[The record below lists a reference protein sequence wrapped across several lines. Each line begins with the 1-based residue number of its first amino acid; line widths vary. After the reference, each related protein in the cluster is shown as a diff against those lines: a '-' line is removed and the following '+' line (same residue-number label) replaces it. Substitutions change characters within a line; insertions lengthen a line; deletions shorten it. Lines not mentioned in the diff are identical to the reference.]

1 MSLACIG
8 AASLLSSC
16 TDENRLTLEDAQ
28 DITEEAVTDSY
39 FQDMDD
45 MAGVAV
51 GSPTDDQFSGGRVST
66 TITITDDRFQCNGI
80 VLTIEPGSE
89 STPNE
94 PYGVLTVDFGE
105 GCTDLKGNIRSGK
118 LIFTYSGWRFQPGST
133 VVTTTDNYYINGI
146 KLEGTRTLTNITG
159 STETLPKFNVTLEGG
174 KATFTD
180 ETYATRVSDITWQW
194 NKSGTAD
201 LTDDFLLIDKASTA
215 SGETR
220 GGRIYEVSLTK
231 DLKFKRFC
239 GGMPV
244 EGIKKYLINGDKE
257 IVIDYGSGDCDKKI
271 AVTVNGIT
279 RSLTVN

>member
-8 AASLLSSC
+8 AASLVSSC
-16 TDENRLTLEDAQ
+16 TDENRLTLEDTQ
-28 DITEEAVTDSY
+28 DITEEAITDTY

-51 GSPTDDQFSGGRVST
+51 GAPSDDDFSGGRVST
-66 TITITDDRFQCNGI
+66 TITIQDDRFQCNGI

-133 VVTTTDNYYINGI
+133 VTTTTDNYYINGI
-146 KLEGTRTLTNITG
+146 KLEGTRVLTNVTG
-159 STETLPKFNVTLEGG
+159 STTGTPKFNVVLTDG

-180 ETYATRVSDITWQW
+180 ATVATRESNITWQW
-194 NKSGTAD
+194 KRGTTVA
-201 LTDDFLLIDKASTA
+201 DDFLLIDQSSTA
-215 SGETR
+215 NGVTR
-220 GGRIYEVSLTK
+220 GGRTYEVSLTK
-231 DLKFKRFC
+231 ALTFKRFC

-244 EGIKKYLINGDKE
+244 EGTKKYIIDGDKE
-257 IVIDYGSGDCDKKI
+257 IVIDYGSGECDKKI
-271 AVTVNGIT
+271 VVSVNGIT